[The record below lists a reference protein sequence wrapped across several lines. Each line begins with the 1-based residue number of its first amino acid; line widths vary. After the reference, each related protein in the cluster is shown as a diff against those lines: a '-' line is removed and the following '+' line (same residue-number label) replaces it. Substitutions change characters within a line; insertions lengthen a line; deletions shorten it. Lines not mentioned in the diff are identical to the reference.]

1 MPGFEETFR
10 LKDENGT
17 SPELD
22 RFDALRQTA
31 FSLRADLKSYEMQKM
46 IAEQQVK
53 YARGAFW
60 PTVGLYAVYNAADQN
75 PATVSLVR
83 ESILAGAS
91 LNFPFFEGGLRVAE
105 LREAQA
111 KERQARLAYDDLKK
125 NIDVELRGAYLD
137 LETQQGACVS
147 RGPAR
152 LRQDNYN
159 AVLRQYEN
167 GWRRVWTSWT
177 PRAALVGGKKRGGS
191 PYGWRLAYLKVRK
204 SSGTLLTFVLD
215 GV

>member
-1 MPGFEETFR
+1 
-10 LKDENGT
+10 
-17 SPELD
+17 
-22 RFDALRQTA
+22 
-31 FSLRADLKSYEMQKM
+31 MQKM

-137 LETQQGACVS
+137 LETQQGALAFLEDQLVF
-147 RGPAR
+147 A
-152 LRQDNYN
+152 QDNYN

-167 GWRRVWTSWT
+167 GLATSLDVMDANALLLSAE
-177 PRAALVGGKKRGGS
+177 RNAAEAL
-191 PYGWRLAYLKVRK
+191 YGWRLAYLKVRK